1 MMKLSLV
8 VIICWLLLRATLLVV
23 VGLCVMSTEMFF
35 WLFFWVFR
43 QFLEGLGL
51 GLDWGLEGVLWL
63 GVLAQ
68 FYGF

>member
-43 QFLEGLGL
+43 RFLEGLGR
-51 GLDWGLEGVLWL
+51 GLRGLEGVLWL
-63 GVLAQ
+63 GVLTQ